1 MTKEQEHNTEQQ
13 VGAQSTGLEATKQA
27 LVSEIADMLEEWEAS
42 SELTSDF
49 ARRLVD
55 HFLKNRDQILQ
66 ISPEANGP
74 IA

>member
-1 MTKEQEHNTEQQ
+1 VTKEQEHNTEQQ